1 MRVALQAH
9 GCTRFASSTRGHIM
23 EARREDESPSQ
34 IHAPSAAAT
43 LRHEMASVVR
53 KRQNS
58 LRKHS
63 VVGSL
68 NLVHVDQILLHEHLH

>member
-23 EARREDESPSQ
+23 EARRGDESPSQ

-43 LRHEMASVVR
+43 LQHRIAPVA
-53 KRQNS
+53 
-58 LRKHS
+58 
-63 VVGSL
+63 
-68 NLVHVDQILLHEHLH
+68 

>member
-1 MRVALQAH
+1 MRVALQAR
-9 GCTRFASSTRGHIM
+9 GCTRFALPTRGHIM
-23 EARREDESPSQ
+23 EARKGDESPSQ

-43 LRHEMASVVR
+43 LRHEMASVMR

-63 VVGSL
+63 VVGSH
-68 NLVHVDQILLHEHLH
+68 NLVHADQILLREHLH